1 MPNQKDLINKIIETQ
16 KSSVSNKINERYYE
30 FKSFSSKSE
39 EAWFSELCFCI
50 TTANCSAESG
60 IKVQQALGFEG
71 FYNLPKQSLAKKLQS
86 LGYRFYNK
94 RAEYICEARKHFG
107 IKEKLKS
114 FSSEKEKRLYL
125 VNNVKGFSFKEA
137 SHFLRNTGHE
147 NLAILDRHILKV
159 LHEYSLLDEIP
170 KTLNEKKYLQIEE
183 ILTNFCSKLNLNQS
197 LLDLYLWYLKT
208 GKVLK

>member
-1 MPNQKDLINKIIETQ
+1 MPNQKDLVSKIIEIQ
-16 KSSVSNKINERYYE
+16 KSHISNKINERYYE

-60 IKVQQALGFEG
+60 IKVQEALGFGG
-71 FYNLPKQSLAKKLQS
+71 FYNLPQKVLSKKLKA

-107 IKEKLKS
+107 IKEKLKI
-114 FSSEKEKRLYL
+114 FSSNKEKRLYL
-125 VNNVKGFSFKEA
+125 VNSVKGFSFKEA

-147 NLAILDRHILKV
+147 DLAILDRHILNIMQ
-159 LHEYSLLDEIP
+159 EYALIKSIP
-170 KTLNEKKYLQIEE
+170 KSLNEKNYFEIEE
-183 ILTNFCSKLNLNQS
+183 ILSNFCSKISLNQS